1 MTNKHK
7 GGRGLKAETPY
18 ERLSFTMPPHLKAYL
33 DAQAEGAG
41 VSRSEMLARILEDH
55 QAQKQQPKPAAI
67 PEGESTTPPLRGTS
81 TARTAPKKKEAAR
94 TKQTD
99 SLPERVEVVTSLIE
113 RKIRGQL
120 KWTKERYIEVE
131 NILRHTHY
139 IIKKIGEY
147 NYITDDGIEVSWR
160 TVLSLVNQGI
170 LREVKSD

>member
-81 TARTAPKKKEAAR
+81 TARTAPKKKES
-94 TKQTD
+94 TQSKQAD
-99 SLPERVEVVTSLIE
+99 SETQKLRVLTSTIE
-113 RKIRGQL
+113 RGIRGKL
-120 KWTKERYIEVE
+120 RWDSKRYSEIEE
-131 NILRHTHY
+131 LLSH
-139 IIKKIGEY
+139 GD
-147 NYITDDGIEVSWR
+147 YITKSSGSADWITEKGGVISWR
-160 TVLSLVNQGI
+160 SVKPLKNFGL
-170 LREVKSD
+170 LEV

>member
-67 PEGESTTPPLRGTS
+67 PEGESTIPPLRGTS
-81 TARTAPKKKEAAR
+81 TARTAPKKRSPPALSR
-94 TKQTD
+94 QTPSRRSYRY
-99 SLPERVEVVTSLIE
+99 SLP
-113 RKIRGQL
+113 
-120 KWTKERYIEVE
+120 
-131 NILRHTHY
+131 
-139 IIKKIGEY
+139 
-147 NYITDDGIEVSWR
+147 
-160 TVLSLVNQGI
+160 LSNVAL
-170 LREVKSD
+170 EAS

>member
-41 VSRSEMLARILEDH
+41 ISRSEMLARILEDH

-81 TARTAPKKKEAAR
+81 TATAEVSAKKAIKERDVIA
-94 TKQTD
+94 
-99 SLPERVEVVTSLIE
+99 LPDNVEISVALIE
-113 RKIRGQL
+113 KSVRGKL
-120 KWTKERYIEVE
+120 RWDKERYAAAEDF
-131 NILRHTHY
+131 LSDGG
-139 IIKKIGEY
+139 IISRKGT
-147 NYITDDGIEVSWR
+147 NYINSKGKNISWR
-160 TVLSLVNQGI
+160 TVKSLMKFGI
-170 LREVKSD
+170 LRSC

>member
-67 PEGESTTPPLRGTS
+67 PEGESTIPPLRGTS
-81 TARTAPKKKEAAR
+81 TARTAPKKEKPTRA
-94 TKQTD
+94 KQAD
-99 SLPERVEVVTSLIE
+99 SKPEKLQVLTSTIE
-113 RKIRGQL
+113 RSVRGKL
-120 KWTKERYIEVE
+120 KWDKERYAHAEE
-131 NILRHTHY
+131 ILAEGSVLTRQAD
-139 IIKKIGEY
+139 GA
-147 NYITDDGIEVSWR
+147 NWITVKGSEVSWR
-160 TVLSLVNQGI
+160 TVDALLKKGI
-170 LREVKSD
+170 LSYL

>member
-81 TARTAPKKKEAAR
+81 TARTAPRKKESAQ

-99 SLPERVEVVTSLIE
+99 SKSQKLYVLNSNIE
-113 RKIRGQL
+113 RSIRGKL
-120 KWTKERYIEVE
+120 RWDKERYKEVE
-131 NILRHTHY
+131 ELLAQGGILLPQED
-139 IIKKIGEY
+139 GSDW
-147 NYITDDGIEVSWR
+147 ITECGGVLSWR
-160 TVLSLVNQGI
+160 TVNSLLKFESILS
-170 LREVKSD
+170 KHPS